1 MVHSL
6 YSDALSTRFMY
17 YKLGFMA
24 HHNTF
29 SFPFLL
35 HRQRKGKK
43 LRIAK
48 KLIRLKN

>member
-1 MVHSL
+1 
-6 YSDALSTRFMY
+6 MY

-35 HRQRKGKK
+35 HRQRKGKT

-48 KLIRLKN
+48 KLIRLKKIMSEKTLKVIDDLI

>member
-1 MVHSL
+1 
-6 YSDALSTRFMY
+6 MY

-35 HRQRKGKK
+35 HRQRKGKT

-48 KLIRLKN
+48 KTDKIKKLMSEKTSKVINDLI